1 MLHSLIIIRGPLG
14 VGKTTISKILS
25 ERMGAKYFSIDGFLE
40 KTKLDKIDPKEK
52 RIPLANFL
60 AAEEEMMPEIN
71 KTLERFDVIV
81 DGSFYYKEQVVFF
94 RQNVGRN
101 FLVVTLKAKLETCI
115 ARDKKR
121 EKPYGKK
128 IVQDVYNLVSAL
140 DTGLVIDVDGK
151 KREQIVELI
160 QKELNA
166 LIR

>member
-1 MLHSLIIIRGPLG
+1 MLHSLILIRGPLG
-14 VGKTTISKILS
+14 VGKTTISKILA

-40 KTKLDKIDPKEK
+40 KAKLDKMDPKEK

-60 AAEEEMMPEIN
+60 AVQEEMMLEIN

-115 ARDKKR
+115 TRDKKKER
-121 EKPYGKK
+121 SYGKK
-128 IVQDVYNLVSAL
+128 AVQEVYDLVSSF

-166 LIR
+166 LLR